1 MMKNRDR
8 LRWMTLLAV
17 LALVVAACGGT
28 ESEQETTTTQAGA
41 TTTAADST
49 DPTDTPD
56 DDSGSDK
63 PHIVAALSDAPNVI
77 EPHTF
82 RATTAY
88 AVTKALYEP
97 LISQQFDPQDD
108 GLLLGSRVA
117 HEGSAAASYEI
128 TETENGLLGTFQL
141 RQDLMFSDGTPV
153 TAHDFKYAFDR
164 SMLADHSYITV
175 LLPLIGIASPDQ
187 IRVID
192 DHTLEVETNVKS
204 PLFERFMTFQ
214 VFAALNQADIEAN
227 ATADDP
233 WGAAYLTT
241 QAAGA
246 GPYMLESFDP
256 DSETVLVP
264 NPHYWDAENVANSG
278 VTIRTVPDANQRA
291 LLVQSGE
298 IDIASGLPPRL
309 LAELSNDPNVTVYT
323 RPTTGVHYMG
333 MNQEL
338 APLDNVDVRRA
349 IMLAVPYDALID
361 QVMFGFASPASG
373 VVTSPMETHDP
384 AIGSQYRQDL
394 EAAQAALEASGVEG
408 VSLVLGVRESQ
419 STDQEAAVLIQ
430 DALRQIGI
438 EVEVQILPDGDYAAR
453 LNAGELPLFIHDW
466 FSWGED
472 PFYQMQFLTVCG
484 SFVNYAKFCN
494 EEYDGLVEAGKFT
507 LDEAERQSISSRTQE
522 IFFENAVWAPLWST
536 DRTVVTGRCVTG
548 IDQDYTLVPGFK
560 YVTKTD
566 C

>member
-28 ESEQETTTTQAGA
+28 ESEQQTTTTAAGTATTQAGG
-41 TTTAADST
+41 ST
-49 DPTDTPD
+49 DTTVD
-56 DDSGSDK
+56 DGETDK
-63 PHIVAALSDAPNVI
+63 PHIVAALSDAPNVA

-82 RATTAY
+82 RSTTAY

-97 LISQQFDPQDD
+97 LISQHFDLQSD
-108 GLLLGSRVA
+108 GLLSGSREA
-117 HEGSAAASYEI
+117 HEGVAAESYEI
-128 TETENGLLGTFQL
+128 TETAEGLLGTFRL
-141 RQDLMFSDGTPV
+141 RQDLKFSDGSQV
-153 TAHDFKYAFDR
+153 TANDFKYAFDR
-164 SMLADHSYITV
+164 SMLAPHSYITL

-187 IRVID
+187 IRVVD
-192 DHTLEVETNVKS
+192 DFTLEVETNVKS

-241 QAAGA
+241 QAAGS
-246 GPYMLESFDP
+246 GPYVLESFDP
-256 DSETVLVP
+256 DSAVVFAP
-264 NPHYWDAENVANSG
+264 NPNYWDAANVANSG
-278 VTIRTVPDANQRA
+278 FTIRTVPDANQRA

-298 IDIASGLPPRL
+298 IDVAAGLPPRL
-309 LAELSNDPNVTVYT
+309 LADLANDSNVKIYT

-349 IMLAVPYDALID
+349 IMLAVPYNALID
-361 QVMFGFASPASG
+361 QVMFGFASPAGG

-384 AIGSQYRQDL
+384 AIGGQYAQDL
-394 EAAQAALEASGVEG
+394 AAAQAALDASGLEG

-438 EVEVQILPDGDYAAR
+438 EVEVQILPDGDFAAR

-472 PFYQMQFLTVCG
+472 PFYQMQFLTTCG

-494 EEYDGLVEAGKFT
+494 EEFDSLVEAGKFT
-507 LDEAERQSISSRTQE
+507 LDAAERQSISSRTQE

-560 YVTKTD
+560 YVTKTTD

>member
-1 MMKNRDR
+1 V
-8 LRWMTLLAV
+8 TLLAV

-28 ESEQETTTTQAGA
+28 ESEQETTTTEAGA
-41 TTTAADST
+41 TTTQAASGGST
-49 DPTDTPD
+49 ETTATTLDGRDT
-56 DDSGSDK
+56 DK
-63 PHIVAALSDAPNVI
+63 PLIVAALSDAPNVV

-82 RATTAY
+82 RSTTAY

-97 LISQQFDPQDD
+97 LISQQFDLQDD
-108 GLLLGSRVA
+108 GLLLGSREAHVGVA
-117 HEGSAAASYEI
+117 AESYEI
-128 TETENGLLGTFQL
+128 TESAEGLLGTFHL
-141 RQDLMFSDGTPV
+141 RQDLKFSDGSPV
-153 TAHDFKYAFDR
+153 TANDFKYAFDR
-164 SMLADHSYITV
+164 SMLAEHSYITV

-187 IRVID
+187 IRVVD
-192 DHTLEVETNVKS
+192 EFTLEVETNVKS

-214 VFAALNQADIEAN
+214 VFSALNQADIEAN
-227 ATADDP
+227 AASDDP

-241 QAAGA
+241 QAAGS
-246 GPYMLESFDP
+246 GPYVLESFNP
-256 DSETVLVP
+256 DSEVVLVP
-264 NPHYWDAENVANSG
+264 NPNYWDAANVANSG

-309 LAELSNDPNVTVYT
+309 LADLANDPNVTVYT

-333 MNQEL
+333 MNEEL

-349 IMLAVPYDALID
+349 IMLAVPYDALIE

-384 AIGSQYRQDL
+384 AVGSQYAQDL
-394 EAAQAALEASGVEG
+394 EAAQASLDASGVEG
-408 VSLVLGVRESQ
+408 VSVVLGVRESQ

-438 EVEVQILPDGDYAAR
+438 EVEVQILPDGDFAAR

-507 LDEAERQSISSRTQE
+507 LDAAERQSISSQAQE

-560 YVTKTD
+560 YVTKSD